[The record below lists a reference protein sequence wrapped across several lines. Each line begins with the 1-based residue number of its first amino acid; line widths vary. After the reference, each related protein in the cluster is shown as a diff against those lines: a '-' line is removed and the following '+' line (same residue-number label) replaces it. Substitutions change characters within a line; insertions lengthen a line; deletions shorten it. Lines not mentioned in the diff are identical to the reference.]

1 MTAQR
6 PNFEMRIV
14 DSLTTRIT
22 SSLGGICLAVALL
35 ACVCLAHPPQ
45 QPGIATIGQV
55 TGGDISVI
63 GQAQGTILGGTHSYE
78 FAAGS
83 TVVVHSGQARV
94 NFTGGGELSIC
105 GPAKFTVLASGEALT
120 IALNFG
126 RVHAKLD
133 ASRPLTIYTPLITA
147 TLLAVMSEPRDVT
160 IGLEPET
167 GALCVLAAHG
177 AVQVQQ
183 QLTGQALIIPEPSEV
198 LLSTTPLV
206 VNPASAGSCRCDFD
220 QNNAPATLD
229 DHIVAEKALPAEVTP
244 APLAKPAAASQS
256 GAPATPAPQPAR
268 SGAAAKADQ
277 PTNASTPVPNAP
289 KTTESASR
297 ALPPATGPILKIVA
311 PPLVYNANSADSAT
325 ETLSVATVLLARAV
339 VVEPEW
345 TFRGVVAEPAKNAHS
360 AIPSQVATQQNS
372 KEKSKHAQV
381 KTAKRKGFWGWFHRF
396 LFGSP
401 AKQT

>member
-1 MTAQR
+1 
-6 PNFEMRIV
+6 MRIA
-14 DSLTTRIT
+14 DPLTATIT
-22 SSLGGICLAVALL
+22 GSRGGICLAIALL
-35 ACVCLAHPPQ
+35 ASVCLAQSPQ
-45 QPGIATIGQV
+45 QTGAAIIGQV

-63 GQAQGTILGGTHSYE
+63 GQAQETTAGGIQSFQ

-83 TVVVHSGQARV
+83 TIVVHSGQARV
-94 NFTGGGELSIC
+94 DFTGGGELDVC

-147 TLLAVMSEPRDVT
+147 TFLAVMSQPRDVT
-160 IGLEPET
+160 IGLEPDT
-167 GALCVLAAHG
+167 GALCILAAHG

-206 VNPASAGSCRCDFD
+206 VSPAPIGSCRCDFD
-220 QNNAPATLD
+220 QNSASTTPD
-229 DHIVAEKALPAEVTP
+229 DHVIAENSLPVIVTP
-244 APLAKPAAASQS
+244 VPLTKPTASPQP
-256 GAPATPAPQPAR
+256 GAPSTPAPQPAR
-268 SGAAAKADQ
+268 SGAAAKAEQ
-277 PTNASTPVPNAP
+277 PKNTSAPASNAP
-289 KTTESASR
+289 KAGESASP
-297 ALPPATGPILKIVA
+297 ALPPANGPILKIVA
-311 PPLVYNANSADSAT
+311 PPLVYNANSAGTPT

-339 VVEPEW
+339 VAEPEW
-345 TFRGVVAEPAKNAHS
+345 TFHGVVAEPAKIAPS
-360 AIPSQVATQQNS
+360 AKSSQATTQQDS
-372 KEKSKHAQV
+372 QDKPKHAKV

-401 AKQT
+401 TKQT